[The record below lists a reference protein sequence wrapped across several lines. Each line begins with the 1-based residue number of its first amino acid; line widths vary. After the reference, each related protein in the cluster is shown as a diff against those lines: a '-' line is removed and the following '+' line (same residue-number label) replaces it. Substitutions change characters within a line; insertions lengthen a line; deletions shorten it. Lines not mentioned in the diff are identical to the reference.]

1 MENVVREVNSELF
14 EFVAKNVY
22 ETYKE
27 VIQKYDSSIEVVPAY
42 E

>member
-22 ETYKE
+22 ETYQYL
-27 VIQKYDSSIEVVPAY
+27 VSM
-42 E
+42 